1 MDLIQA
7 FHHEQ
12 WDFNTA
18 HHPLSTTTTTVPTPC
33 LPAVG
38 AAMDYGAGGEVRAEV
53 SERMEFQVATNQLSA
68 DDQSS
73 LLPQQDQTPPMED
86 NCFNFLS
93 SNSEYYRPKKV
104 AKRQINNNINPISQY
119 NPDHDQ
125 ENTQDHG
132 LILLKLLLECAVAIS
147 VDNLAEANEM
157 LLELTQLA
165 SPYSP
170 SCAERLVAHFA
181 KAMTSRV
188 MNSWLGTCTPLIPHK
203 SVLSPFHAFNSI
215 SPFIKFAHFT
225 SNQAILEA
233 SHHKDRIHI
242 IDLDVMQGL
251 QWPALFHVLAT
262 RIEGP
267 PQIRL
272 TGMGTSMEVLQ
283 ETGRQLSAFAKRLGL
298 SFEFQPVAKRAGD
311 VDDVGAVVRLRRGE
325 AVAVHW
331 LQHSLYDAAG
341 PDWKT
346 MHLIQVSVDSLN
358 NFY

>member
-1 MDLIQA
+1 MDLIHA
-7 FHHEQ
+7 AHHEQ

-18 HHPLSTTTTTVPTPC
+18 HHPLSTTSTTAPTSC
-33 LPAVG
+33 LPADG
-38 AAMDYGAGGEVRAEV
+38 AATDYGAGGEVRAEV
-53 SERMEFQVATNQLSA
+53 SEWMEFQVVTTQLS
-68 DDQSS
+68 DHDQSS
-73 LLPQQDQTPPMED
+73 LLSQQDETPPMEE

-93 SNSEYYRPKKV
+93 SNGEYYRPKKV
-104 AKRQINNNINPISQY
+104 AKRQINNNTNPINQS
-119 NPDHDQ
+119 NPDQDQ
-125 ENTQDHG
+125 ENIQDQG
-132 LILLKLLLECAVAIS
+132 LSLLKLLLECAVAIS

-165 SPYSP
+165 SPYAP
-170 SCAERLVAHFA
+170 SCADRLVAHFA
-181 KAMTSRV
+181 KAMSSRV
-188 MNSWLGTCTPLIPHK
+188 MNSWLGTCTPLIPYK
-203 SVLSPFHAFNSI
+203 SVLSPFNAFNSI

-233 SHHKDRIHI
+233 FHHKERVHI

-251 QWPALFHVLAT
+251 QWPALFHILAT
-262 RIEGP
+262 RMEGP
-267 PQIRL
+267 PQMIRL

-311 VDDVGAVVRLRRGE
+311 VEDVGGVLRRRRGE

-346 MHLIQVSVDSLN
+346 MHLIQVSVV
-358 NFY
+358 